1 MVFFNLKLFFKVSSK
16 FLYSC
21 LAFYV
26 HLPHICYFLQ
36 EFIIL
41 WEGKHIVWQE
51 WAHVYHLFH
60 SEMSPVWHTRG
71 VLLCQPY
78 LFYFLKPVLCPT
90 VWHVCVHTLV
100 HVKVICT
107 KQNWGIRI
115 CDLRTKKIANIENE
129 NAIDQEENKNGG
141 KEQKVQRMIVK
152 NVLRLREQS

>member
-1 MVFFNLKLFFKVSSK
+1 MFFFNLKLFFKVSSK

-60 SEMSPVWHTRG
+60 SEISPVWHTRG

-78 LFYFLKPVLCPT
+78 LFYFLKPVLCLT

-115 CDLRTKKIANIENE
+115 CDLRTKKIENIENE
-129 NAIDQEENKNGG
+129 NTIDQEENKNGG

-152 NVLRLREQS
+152 NVLKLREQS